1 MEKGLV
7 VSWCSQLEVLAH
19 KTIGRFITQC
29 GWNSTLEALSL
40 GVPIVAMPQW
50 TNQTTNAKSIVD
62 VWKVGVKIKSD
73 ERGIA
78 AKEQIELCIKEVIE
92 RERGKEMKMN
102 SIRWEEIVKEA
113 VDEGGSS
120 KT

>member
-1 MEKGLV
+1 MWMELDTRGI
-7 VSWCSQLEVLAH
+7 EF
-19 KTIGRFITQC
+19 R
-29 GWNSTLEALSL
+29 
-40 GVPIVAMPQW
+40 VPIVAMLQW
-50 TNQTTNAKSIVD
+50 TDQTTNAKSIVD

-102 SIRWEEIVKEA
+102 SVRWEELAREA
-113 VDEGGSS
+113 VDEGESS
-120 KT
+120 DKNIEEFVEKLVNS